1 MRGRR
6 RGAHRHDPGNHPD
19 RWRAVH
25 AAGVRGRDPGR
36 AGAGQ
41 RDRGG
46 RPCLRPGRGFRAVH
60 PRFRFRVRQRD
71 RFRSHGAGAGD
82 ATAGSD
88 GPAAVIATADSQ
100 RRWRRIFL
108 IVGGIV
114 AAYALLAP
122 LTSLDAAQAAG
133 IPLLT
138 DKFWFRIATYVVMF
152 AVLATA
158 WNIIGGITGYAA
170 FGNVA
175 FFGIGAYTT
184 GMLIAKAKWPFLV
197 ALPLAPILA
206 ALFAALVGLPLL
218 RLRGHYFAV
227 ASLGVGVA
235 VGELV
240 QNIDYN
246 GQPVFGGASGL
257 FLPIYAVGHRGLFF
271 FYLMCGAAAIAI
283 AVTWWVLRSRF
294 GYGLI
299 AIRENEDAAAVIGVN
314 TTAYKVAAFALAA
327 APFAIHRCEHG
338 GGAAARAAGSH
349 QAVRR
354 RRRGRRRD
362 VPGGEGRDPRR
373 HRSERRR
380 QDDSPQLHQRRAPG
394 RRRRHPLGGQVD
406 RGPAAAPHRQAR
418 HRAHLPDRPAV
429 RFHDGAGERR
439 RRCAFRQLGGT
450 ARAQGGVRGRGP
462 GPRARRVEG
471 QGGPSG
477 FGPDHPR
484 PQATRGGPGG
494 RDQAAAPA
502 VG

>member
-1 MRGRR
+1 
-6 RGAHRHDPGNHPD
+6 
-19 RWRAVH
+19 
-25 AAGVRGRDPGR
+25 
-36 AGAGQ
+36 
-41 RDRGG
+41 
-46 RPCLRPGRGFRAVH
+46 
-60 PRFRFRVRQRD
+60 
-71 RFRSHGAGAGD
+71 
-82 ATAGSD
+82 
-88 GPAAVIATADSQ
+88 VIATADSQ
-100 RRWRRIFL
+100 RRWRRLFL
-108 IVGGIV
+108 IVGAIV

-122 LTSLDAAQAAG
+122 LTSLDAAQSANV
-133 IPLLT
+133 PLLA

-152 AVLATA
+152 VVMATA

-299 AIRENEDAAAVIGVN
+299 AIRENEEAAAVLGVN
-314 TTAYKVAAFALAA
+314 TTAYKVGAFALAA
-327 APFAIHRCEHG
+327 ALTGLAG
-338 GGAAARAAGSH
+338 GIFS
-349 QAVRR
+349 QWNVFIN
-354 RRRGRRRD
+354 
-362 VPGGEGRDPRR
+362 
-373 HRSERRR
+373 
-380 QDDSPQLHQRRAPG
+380 QDN
-394 RRRRHPLGGQVD
+394 
-406 RGPAAAPHRQAR
+406 
-418 HRAHLPDRPAV
+418 
-429 RFHDGAGERR
+429 
-439 RRCAFRQLGGT
+439 AFPIEYNVQMILMALLGGT
-450 ARAQGGVRGRGP
+450 GTV
-462 GPRARRVEG
+462 
-471 QGGPSG
+471 
-477 FGPDHPR
+477 FGP
-484 PQATRGGPGG
+484 
-494 RDQAAAPA
+494 APSCFSC
-502 VG
+502 

>member
-6 RGAHRHDPGNHPD
+6 RRTHGNDPGNHPD
-19 RWRAVH
+19 RRRAIH

-36 AGAGQ
+36 AGPGQ
-41 RDRGG
+41 RNGGG
-46 RPCLRPGRGFRAVH
+46 RPGLWPGRGFRAVH
-60 PRFRFRVRQRD
+60 PWLGFRVRQRD
-71 RFRSHGAGAGD
+71 RFRSHGAGPGHA
-82 ATAGSD
+82 AAGSD

-100 RRWRRIFL
+100 RRWRRLFL
-108 IVGGIV
+108 IVGAIV

-122 LTSLDAAQAAG
+122 LTSLDAAQSANV
-133 IPLLT
+133 PLLA

-152 AVLATA
+152 VVMATA

-257 FLPIYAVGHRGLFF
+257 FLPVYAVGHRGLFF
-271 FYLMCGAAAIAI
+271 FYLMCGAAAVAI

-299 AIRENEDAAAVIGVN
+299 AIRENEEAAAVLGVN
-314 TTAYKVAAFALAA
+314 TTAYKVGAFALAA
-327 APFAIHRCEHG
+327 ALTGRAGGTFAQWSSFIDQESVFPIQYNVQMILMAIIGGAGTLFGPVAGAIVLEWLILSLAG
-338 GGAAARAAGSH
+338 GGASAVYAQMGLGVLLAVTVIFVPRGVVDFFGGSSKLSLGYF
-349 QAVRR
+349 RR
-354 RRRGRRRD
+354 SLRETS
-362 VPGGEGRDPRR
+362 V
-373 HRSERRR
+373 
-380 QDDSPQLHQRRAPG
+380 
-394 RRRRHPLGGQVD
+394 
-406 RGPAAAPHRQAR
+406 
-418 HRAHLPDRPAV
+418 
-429 RFHDGAGERR
+429 
-439 RRCAFRQLGGT
+439 
-450 ARAQGGVRGRGP
+450 
-462 GPRARRVEG
+462 
-471 QGGPSG
+471 
-477 FGPDHPR
+477 
-484 PQATRGGPGG
+484 
-494 RDQAAAPA
+494 
-502 VG
+502 